1 MNLSDLEEIDELR
14 QVSFGERECFLHKKH
29 RWVLPIIFYK
39 QKENILPY
47 PCTLVTFDA
56 HHDTLDPTYSCKKD
70 ILRIRKLGITFDEIV
85 HLCQEKLRKFN
96 DDWIKVGMELGLIG
110 DAVIFWAGDEP
121 NNGNLENLKE
131 FKDQQGNIHK
141 IKLLGLPGTELK
153 CQGDLSDTARWESLS
168 ELWKILG
175 WQYKSQFSFA
185 EDERKILLD
194 LDLDFFIV
202 RWKGCYRFP
211 WPDEVFKKEF
221 LVQSKYQSGS
231 LWTGKDFLDGLMNKA
246 ALITIAKEPHFCGG
260 KIKANQVLGKV
271 NHFLFDNKLNLNKM
285 QG

>member
-1 MNLSDLEEIDELR
+1 MNLSVLEEIDELQ
-14 QVSFGERECFLHKKH
+14 QVSFNERECFLHKEH
-29 RWVLPIIFYK
+29 RWVLPIIFYNQ
-39 QKENILPY
+39 QKKILPH

-56 HHDTLDPTYSCKKD
+56 HHDTLDPTCSCKED
-70 ILRIRKLGITFDEIV
+70 ILRIKKAGITFDEIV
-85 HLCQEKLRKFN
+85 QLCQEKLRKSN
-96 DDWIKVGMELGLIG
+96 DDWIKAGMELGLI
-110 DAVIFWAGDEP
+110 DDTVIFWAGDEL
-121 NNGNLENLKE
+121 NSGNLKE
-131 FKDQQGNIHK
+131 YKDQQGSIHK

-175 WQYKSQFSFA
+175 WQYNSQFSFA

-194 LDLDFFIV
+194 LDLDCFIV

-211 WPDEVFKKEF
+211 WPDEVFEKEF
-221 LVQSKYQSGS
+221 LNSSKYQSGS
-231 LWTGKDFLDGLMNKA
+231 LWSGKDFLNGLMNKA
-246 ALITIAKEPHFCGG
+246 ALITIAKEPYFCGG

>member
-14 QVSFGERECFLHKKH
+14 QVSFGKSDCLLHKEH

-39 QKENILPY
+39 QQKKILPH

-56 HHDTLDPTYSCKKD
+56 HQDTLDPSCSCKED
-70 ILRIRKLGITFDEIV
+70 ILRIRKSGITFNEIV
-85 HLCQEKLRKFN
+85 HLCQEKLRKCN
-96 DDWIKVGMELGLIG
+96 DDWIKAGMELGLIG
-110 DAVIFWAGDEP
+110 DAVIFWAGEEP
-121 NNGNLENLKE
+121 NIGNLENLKE
-131 FKDQQGNIHK
+131 FKGLQGNIHK

-175 WQYKSQFSFA
+175 WQYNSQFSFT

-194 LDLDFFIV
+194 LDLDCFIV

-221 LVQSKYQSGS
+221 RVQSKHQTTLG
-231 LWTGKDFLDGLMNKA
+231 WTGKDFVDGLVNRA
-246 ALITIAKEPHFCGG
+246 ALLTIAREPDCCGNN
-260 KIKANQVLGKV
+260 KKANQVLGKV
-271 NHFLFDNKLNLNKM
+271 NYYLFDNKLPI
-285 QG
+285 